1 MQTKVLAAAMLAAQV
16 FAETTIDTP
25 GADLIDDLH
34 DDAQDALDDATG
46 WF

>member
-16 FAETTIDTP
+16 FADTIETP